1 MSSPPGL
8 PMWLRFPLA
17 SRSLLTPR
25 RATMNVSSMGEIE
38 SSMAGPACPR
48 GAPHWE
54 RSQTLRP
61 KSCLKRRVCKESLR
75 GHALEPR
82 VSIGSDVFSKIVQQH
97 LNFWTQT
104 CRPRK

>member
-38 SSMAGPACPR
+38 PSMDDRLVPEVPPTGEGR
-48 GAPHWE
+48 TH
-54 RSQTLRP
+54 
-61 KSCLKRRVCKESLR
+61 
-75 GHALEPR
+75 
-82 VSIGSDVFSKIVQQH
+82 
-97 LNFWTQT
+97 
-104 CRPRK
+104 

>member
-38 SSMAGPACPR
+38 SSMADWLVPEV
-48 GAPHWE
+48 PHRE
-54 RSQTLRP
+54 RSQTLMP
-61 KSCLKRRVCKESLR
+61 KSCLKRWVCKESLR